1 MPAKENSRAWDWAL
15 QQNIM
20 GLINFKTYPTVLRCI
35 FAPKGSFKF
44 GIFTYIFSQ
53 TLVVT
58 YVQRDWIYYPWFNLY
73 IVTEQVFQFAKH
85 LLNFGLEM
93 GLCCIFHVLIYFS
106 TYSNLHADLHRSVGN
121 MITPGKL
128 CFIIRIKLTY
138 LIMFYTHQLTFL
150 IGG

>member
-1 MPAKENSRAWDWAL
+1 MRRIRVLFAAKNSHASQGKFQSMGL
-15 QQNIM
+15 
-20 GLINFKTYPTVLRCI
+20 GLINFKTYPTVLTCI

-73 IVTEQVFQFAKH
+73 IVTEQVFQFVKH

-106 TYSNLHADLHRSVGN
+106 RYSNLHADLHRSVGN
-121 MITPGKL
+121 MITLGKL

-138 LIMFYTHQLTFL
+138 LIMF
-150 IGG
+150 